1 MRSPEL
7 PPRLESKRF
16 ILRDFA
22 PSDRAAFIAYQM
34 DERYRAL
41 YGTPDSDRTRAS
53 SNALFDRFLAWQEE
67 RPRRNFQVGI
77 FDKSSGDLLGCVGL
91 RGKDLPVDS
100 AIFGIEL
107 SPSHWGRYRAAIE
120 ASTMMIAF
128 GFRELDLAS
137 IMGVTASDNKRI
149 ARLAD
154 WFGAEVVAERHGS
167 ENSPEWTTEC
177 GTAKVDWSLKRTIWD
192 HGRPDASRRTD
203 AGSDNFVYAN
213 CNLKT
218 GTAAEMQKHACKGM

>member
-16 ILRDFA
+16 ILRDFT
-22 PSDRAAFIAYQM
+22 PSDRAAFVAYQM
-34 DERYRAL
+34 DDRYRAL
-41 YGTPDSDRTRAS
+41 YGTPDNDRTRAS

-67 RPRRNFQVGI
+67 QPRRNFQVGI

-91 RGKDLPVDS
+91 RGKDLPVDT

-154 WFGAEVVAERHGS
+154 WFGAEVVAERHAS

-192 HGRPDASRRTD
+192 HGTADASRATD
-203 AGSDNFVYAN
+203 SLVYAN

-218 GTAAEMQKHACKGM
+218 GTAAEMQKNACTGM

>member
-16 ILRDFA
+16 ILRDFT
-22 PSDRAAFIAYQM
+22 PSDRAAFVAYQM

-41 YGTPDSDRTRAS
+41 YGTADNDGTRAS

-67 RPRRNFQVGI
+67 QPRRNFQVGI

-192 HGRPDASRRTD
+192 HGRPDAYPRTGHD
-203 AGSDNFVYAN
+203 SFIYAN
-213 CNLKT
+213 CNHKT
-218 GTAAEMQKHACKGM
+218 GTNAEMQKQACEGM

>member
-7 PPRLESKRF
+7 LARLESKRF
-16 ILRDFA
+16 ILRDFT
-22 PSDRAAFIAYQM
+22 PSDRAAFVAYQM

-41 YGTPDSDRTRAS
+41 YGTADNDSTRAS

-67 RPRRNFQVGI
+67 QPRRNFQVGI

-107 SPSHWGRYRAAIE
+107 SPTHWGRHRAAIE

-167 ENSPEWTTEC
+167 ENSPEFTTEWTTEC
-177 GTAKVDWSLKRTIWD
+177 GTAKVDWSLKRNLWE
-192 HGRPDASRRTD
+192 HGTPDASRRTD
-203 AGSDNFVYAN
+203 NFAYAN
-213 CNLKT
+213 CNHKT
-218 GTAAEMQKHACKGM
+218 GTAAEMQKQACEGM